1 MDLCDPTETISALNT
16 KKMALLNWILL
27 IALVIA
33 VAHEQPLT
41 SFTNGVLVFTNTTCA
56 QVTSSWGTLVTNAKW
71 LDTRILAW
79 EDKVAETIISYAAVP
94 EGAIRQALAT
104 LASQIRSNRVMDYM
118 CH

>member
-1 MDLCDPTETISALNT
+1 
-16 KKMALLNWILL
+16 MALLNWILL

-56 QVTSSWGTLVTNAKW
+56 QVTSSWGTLVTNAKI
-71 LDTRILAW
+71 LDARMLAW
-79 EDKVAETIISYAAVP
+79 ELKIAKTMVEYAAVP
-94 EGAIRQALAT
+94 EGAIRQALAAV
-104 LASQIRSNRVMDYM
+104 ASQIRSNRILDYM